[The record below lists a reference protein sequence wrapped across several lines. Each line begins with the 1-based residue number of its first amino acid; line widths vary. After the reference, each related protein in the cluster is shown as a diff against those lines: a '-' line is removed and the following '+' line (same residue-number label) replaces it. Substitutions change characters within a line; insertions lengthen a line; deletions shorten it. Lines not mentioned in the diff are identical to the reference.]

1 MTKKIIESE
10 RLYLKEYSKDDVQ
23 LLFQLNSDPDVMKYI
38 GPPRTDIKVAE
49 ESMKKLIAYY
59 AKNPGL
65 GVWAAFEKDTDEYIG
80 FFELAHLDKTDEI
93 EVGYRLH
100 KKYWGKGYA
109 TEMSKV
115 LIDYGFNKLGLEQI
129 AGITHPDN
137 IASQNVLLKCGL
149 RYVKDAVFYGFL
161 DKYYVI
167 DNPNRNKK

>member
-1 MTKKIIESE
+1 MRSRIFESK
-10 RLYLKEYSKDDVQ
+10 RLYLSEYTKTDAQ
-23 LLFQLNSDPDVMKYI
+23 LLLELNSDPDVMKYI
-38 GPPRTDIKVAE
+38 GPPRVDIKVAE
-49 ESMKKLIAYY
+49 ESIKKLIAYY
-59 AKNPGL
+59 SENPGL

-80 FFELAHLDKTDEI
+80 FFELAHLDNTEEI

-115 LIDYGFNKLGLEQI
+115 LIDYGFNKLGLNEI
-129 AGITHPDN
+129 AGVTHPEN

-161 DKYYVI
+161 DKYYI
-167 DNPNRNKK
+167 IENPKRSKK